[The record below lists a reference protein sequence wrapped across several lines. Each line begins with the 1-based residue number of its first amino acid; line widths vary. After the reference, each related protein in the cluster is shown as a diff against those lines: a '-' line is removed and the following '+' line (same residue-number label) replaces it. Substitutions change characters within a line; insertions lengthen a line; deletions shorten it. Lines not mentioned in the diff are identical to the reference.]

1 MIRRNV
7 CGKSLS
13 DRRWGIIHVG
23 KQPLCQFW
31 RLQFP
36 HPGSNLS
43 NAMYELSLLEIPG
56 FHQIVGSFSSANEK
70 QSCFRSNLDALIC
83 FPPLNYTM
91 QDFYTK
97 SWCRNTLENCTS
109 LPSVICSKRTK
120 EWKMTEWTRIANAHQ
135 QSIFWELVDWLFQF
149 SFTLTSFNQ
158 KSIVLN
164 QSLKLANDLPW
175 HQRVKMP
182 GSAGFIATVHS
193 CRGWLIA
200 EPKSRVGV
208 FPAAAVQ
215 FGDREGTGPWLS
227 WMCHFISTQTQRI
240 NMEFLCT
247 WLQRR
252 DWIECSSK
260 KITCHCWIDC

>member
-109 LPSVICSKRTK
+109 LPSVICSKETK

-164 QSLKLANDLPW
+164 QSLKLANDLQW
-175 HQRVKMP
+175 HRRVKMP

-193 CRGWLIA
+193 CRVW
-200 EPKSRVGV
+200 
-208 FPAAAVQ
+208 
-215 FGDREGTGPWLS
+215 
-227 WMCHFISTQTQRI
+227 
-240 NMEFLCT
+240 
-247 WLQRR
+247 
-252 DWIECSSK
+252 
-260 KITCHCWIDC
+260 